1 MFELT
6 SYVPWLAAGVIF
18 IFGVLGSLFWLWM
31 LVDCATR
38 ESSQGN
44 DKIVWAII
52 ILLTHWLGAA
62 VYFFVRR
69 PRRMAQL
76 GA

>member
-1 MFELT
+1 
-6 SYVPWLAAGVIF
+6 
-18 IFGVLGSLFWLWM
+18 M